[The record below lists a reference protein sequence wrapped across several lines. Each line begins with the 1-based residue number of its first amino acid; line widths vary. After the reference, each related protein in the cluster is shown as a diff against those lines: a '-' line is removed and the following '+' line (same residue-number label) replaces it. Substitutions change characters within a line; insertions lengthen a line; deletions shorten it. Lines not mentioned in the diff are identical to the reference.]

1 MKNKIVQPGVVNF
14 HFSSVLIKKWSHIA
28 YMEIVYVEKIA

>member
-1 MKNKIVQPGVVNF
+1 MKNKNVHPGVIKF
-14 HFSSVLIKKWSHIA
+14 HFSSVLVKKWSHIA